1 MKSVRL
7 SDGCEID
14 KMLTHLFMLVSP
26 DPISAS
32 RMLFISCIANGGVDV
47 VVVKLVLMMG
57 FVVVL
62 LHVVEVVNMM
72 SVMMK
77 K

>member
-14 KMLTHLFMLVSP
+14 NMLTHLFMLVSP

-32 RMLFISCIANGGVDV
+32 TMLLISCIANGGVDV
-47 VVVKLVLMMG
+47 VVKLLLLMG

-62 LHVVEVVNMM
+62 LHVVEVVKMM

>member
-14 KMLTHLFMLVSP
+14 NMLTHLSMLVSP
-26 DPISAS
+26 EPISAS
-32 RMLFISCIANGGVDV
+32 RMLFISCIANGGVDDA
-47 VVVKLVLMMG
+47 VVKLLMG
-57 FVVVL
+57 LVVVL

>member
-32 RMLFISCIANGGVDV
+32 TMLFISCIANGGVDDV
-47 VVVKLVLMMG
+47 VVELLLIG

>member
-14 KMLTHLFMLVSP
+14 KMLTHLFTLVSP

-32 RMLFISCIANGGVDV
+32 RMLFISCIANGGVDDV
-47 VVVKLVLMMG
+47 VVELLLIG

>member
-7 SDGCEID
+7 SDGWEID

-32 RMLFISCIANGGVDV
+32 RMLFISCIANGGVDDV
-47 VVVKLVLMMG
+47 VVELLLIG